1 METISVDK
9 LRAIAKRIQAA
20 ADDYQRI
27 ADAMEADGL
36 ESLKIR
42 GFGTL
47 EDVTLSR
54 LESPI
59 GSARRAMA
67 NAITETKAKT
77 AVADLEA
84 EVIQRRKK
92 TKKKGTP

>member
-1 METISVDK
+1 METISIEK
-9 LRAIAKRIQAA
+9 LRAIARRIHAA

-27 ADAMEADGL
+27 ADAMDADGIK
-36 ESLKIR
+36 SLKIR

-67 NAITETKAKT
+67 IAITETEAQSD
-77 AVADLEA
+77 VAALEA
-84 EVIQRRKK
+84 KVVSKRT
-92 TKKKGTP
+92 TKKGKS